1 MEVPTPVMRQVMLVP
16 LSDADYGITDRARRD
31 ILINLEEL
39 RRGLS
44 ECNTTIRLYNESVRG
59 LNDTSG
65 KGKENVPNK
74 Q

>member
-16 LSDADYGITDRARRD
+16 LSEADYGITDRARRD

-59 LNDTSG
+59 SSDTGGSS
-65 KGKENVPNK
+65 KEKVSN
-74 Q
+74 